1 MTDPERPPAALTLVE
16 KVRPSQTALIV
27 VDYQND
33 FVAPEGALDRAG
45 KFSHAAI
52 DIHDRIVARI
62 DAARNVGAKVL
73 FLRCEYSTPDNRYL
87 SDVFLD
93 QARRRFNG
101 LYHEIPV
108 CVPGSWGAEFYGDVQ
123 PSADDL
129 VVTKHRFGGFD
140 GTDLDM
146 VLRTNGIRTL
156 VFTGVVTHVCVE
168 STVREAF
175 FHDYFNVVLRDVVAG
190 YRKEW
195 HETSLDVIDWGFG
208 EVVES
213 HDLDAAWA
221 AEPAGPQRR

>member
-1 MTDPERPPAALTLVE
+1 MTTRRDHNRPLTLAE
-16 KVRPSQTALIV
+16 KVHPDHTALVV

-33 FVAPEGALDRAG
+33 FVAPAGALDKAG

-52 DIHDRIVARI
+52 DIHDRIV
-62 DAARNVGAKVL
+62 DAIEATREVGAKVV

-93 QARRRFNG
+93 QAKRRFNG

-108 CVPGSWGAEFYGDVQ
+108 CEPGSWGSDFYGDVQ
-123 PSADDL
+123 PGDDDL

-140 GTDLDM
+140 GTDFDM
-146 VLRTNGIRTL
+146 VLRTNGVRTL
-156 VFTGVVTHVCVE
+156 VFAGVVTHVCVE

-190 YRKEW
+190 YRPQW
-195 HETSLDVIDWGFG
+195 HETSLEVIDWGFG
-208 EVVES
+208 EVVELA
-213 HDLDAAWA
+213 DLRAAW
-221 AEPAGPQRR
+221 GPPSPM

>member
-1 MTDPERPPAALTLVE
+1 MTTEPRAEPLTLAE
-16 KVRPSQTALIV
+16 KAVPEHTALII

-33 FVAPEGALDRAG
+33 FVAEGGALDKAG
-45 KFSHAAI
+45 KSIEAGAS
-52 DIHDRIVARI
+52 IHDEIIETMDVARG
-62 DAARNVGAKVL
+62 AGAKIV
-73 FLRCEYSTPDNRYL
+73 FLRCEYSTPDNRFL
-87 SDVFLD
+87 SRVFLD
-93 QARRRFNG
+93 QARRRLEG

-108 CVPGSWGAEFYGDVQ
+108 CSPGSWGQEFYGDVQ
-123 PSADDL
+123 PREGDL

-146 VLRTNGIRTL
+146 VLRTNRIQTL

-195 HETSLDVIDWGFG
+195 HDHALEVIDWGFG
-208 EVVES
+208 EVVT
-213 HDLDAAWA
+213 LDELRQAWA
-221 AEPAGPQRR
+221 

>member
-1 MTDPERPPAALTLVE
+1 MKTDRHPDALTFAD
-16 KVRPSQTALIV
+16 KVDPAQTALVI

-33 FVAPEGALDRAG
+33 FVAEGGALDKAG
-45 KFSHAAI
+45 KSPHALAS
-52 DIHDRIVARI
+52 IHDHIVETMDLSRQAGAR
-62 DAARNVGAKVL
+62 VL
-73 FLRCEYSTPDNRYL
+73 FLRCEYSTPDDRFL

-93 QARRRFNG
+93 QTRRRFDG

-108 CVPGSWGAEFYGDVQ
+108 CVPDTWGADFYGDVR
-123 PSADDL
+123 PEPDDL

-146 VLRTNGIRTL
+146 VLRTNKIRTL

-190 YRKEW
+190 YRQAW
-195 HETSLDVIDWGFG
+195 HDTSLEIIDWGFG
-208 EVVES
+208 EVV
-213 HDLDAAWA
+213 DLEDLRAVWA
-221 AEPAGPQRR
+221 SRT